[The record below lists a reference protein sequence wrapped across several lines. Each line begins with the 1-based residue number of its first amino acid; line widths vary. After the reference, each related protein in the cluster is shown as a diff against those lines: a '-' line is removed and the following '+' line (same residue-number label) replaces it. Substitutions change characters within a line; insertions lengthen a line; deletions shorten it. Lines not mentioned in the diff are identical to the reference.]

1 MTDGKEEVLTL
12 DYEGANDRLKG
23 MVAMFSDPGKDASF
37 LNEFLF
43 GSDGMILWG
52 SPLLMSE
59 PSGFFNDRIKT
70 IRKGLEQ
77 NPEMNF
83 TFLEDQNLDGKQKAL
98 IAVWLFLNGMH
109 NDGDFFYDTMKPIEI
124 VRIIHWMYFFQI
136 HPRNPIFD
144 RYFNKLKG
152 VLSDVTDRTEVS
164 AIANTLPPELKR
176 FRDILLQAVQSAPQ
190 ASQPASQSAS
200 QSAAQPAPQPAAQP
214 AQLAPQSAAQPV
226 DLQRQVSSQEPLDAK
241 QLSLTPQVG
250 DSKVTSVVNTINLT
264 SKFPQDTVLA
274 PVPPNGGKR
283 KPPTAPPPP
292 VPNSSQLT
300 VQNSSDIV

>member
-164 AIANTLPPELKR
+164 AIANMLPPELKR

-190 ASQPASQSAS
+190 ASQPAYSLASQPAS
-200 QSAAQPAPQPAAQP
+200 LSLHHNLHRTAAHTPQSAAQAS
-214 AQLAPQSAAQPV
+214 QLASQSAAQPV

-250 DSKVTSVVNTINLT
+250 DSKVTSVVNTI
-264 SKFPQDTVLA
+264 
-274 PVPPNGGKR
+274 
-283 KPPTAPPPP
+283 KPYIQI
-292 VPNSSQLT
+292 SSRHCACPCST
-300 VQNSSDIV
+300 